1 MEQVD
6 QAPVVERSRL
16 RRLID
21 FPLMTL
27 LLAVV
32 VYIMAMALALVFAQK
47 VLPPIPGFTQ
57 GMKAEIVALPVLIIV
72 YKLVISRLGEFKR
85 DDLRGSGAA
94 RLASLG
100 LGLGVLIFVISVTI
114 AAVLGIYRI
123 VGQGDTSGLLPALL
137 SAALF
142 PAFNEEILFRGIL
155 FRWIEEFGGSWAALL
170 ITSVF
175 FGAAHLFNPN
185 ASPIAAFGIALE
197 AGLLLGAAYMLTRS
211 LWFPIGI
218 HAAWNFTQG
227 EVFDIPV
234 SGTSVHGLVDAQ
246 LVGPPLLTG
255 NGFGLEASVITI
267 VVATAAGLWMLM
279 RAARAGELVQPWWV
293 RRRIARERAVSEGPT
308 QP

>member
-1 MEQVD
+1 MEQVEQGAD
-6 QAPVVERSRL
+6 AERSRL
-16 RRLID
+16 RRIID

-27 LLAVV
+27 LLAVAI
-32 VYIMAMALALVFAQK
+32 YILAMALSLIVAQK
-47 VLPPIPGFTQ
+47 VLPPIPTFTP
-57 GMKAEIVALPVLIIV
+57 GMMAEIVALPVLIIV
-72 YKLVISRLGEFKR
+72 YKLVISRLGEYKR
-85 DDLRGSGAA
+85 DDLRSSGAA
-94 RLASLG
+94 KLVSLG
-100 LGLGVLIFVISVTI
+100 LGLGVLIFVVSVAI
-114 AAVLGIYRI
+114 AAVIGIYRI
-123 VGQGDTSGLLPALL
+123 VGQGDASGLLPALL

-155 FRWIEEFGGSWAALL
+155 FRWIEEFGGSWVALL

-211 LWFPIGI
+211 LWLPIGI

-267 VVATAAGLWMLM
+267 VVATLAGLWMLM
-279 RAARAGELVQPWWV
+279 RAIRAGELVQPWWV
-293 RRRIARERAVSEGPT
+293 RRRIAREQAAIEAPAKA
-308 QP
+308 